1 MPTSGCNLKSRLA
14 EALVSSIK
22 GGTMLVR
29 LLDGC
34 KLLAW
39 GMVAG
44 SCLVA
49 AIISHRAPN
58 SIWPGARDSPNLH
71 TALTREVALL
81 QTTAWN
87 GHTPTSE
94 FCVNP
99 SRPGTCQS
107 LDQASPPRPEPLHQT
122 ATCDVQ
128 PGCRGKT
135 CDETAPAT
143 NLDSDFVIGDHA
155 DEHSSDFVAQP
166 PPCNDDVRPAH
177 VQQAPVEHA
186 PIAQVLAEQSYGA
199 HKLETRSVT
208 EITNRKVTMRDATTN
223 IAVATLTI
231 AGPIESST
239 LPPETIELAKA
250 ERRQNKALRSAHQL
264 STAKQHFI
272 NAYRDEKTGHFT
284 IEAQTIEIA
293 ELVDYFAE
301 RFGLPIVCHESA
313 IGTVSAS
320 VSEVTLVRAIRRLV
334 EPFGFALVE
343 YGPQIVIGELEAL
356 EYAARIEAAAHEA
369 QMLAAQETAEYEA
382 AAQAAAQLAA
392 ADVVEL
398 TATKRLA
405 PRRSAESAQRLPPV
419 GRVSHVS
426 HDAPAIVA
434 RLTATPEETAIGTQA
449 KAMVADGQL
458 AETVDLLT
466 DAVGD
471 YPNSAI
477 LYRML
482 AEVYFH
488 RDDLRAAETAAKRSL
503 AIDKSN
509 PLTNRIYGEILRQ
522 MGQRNRSQHYLQ
534 QAKFLGQRSM

>member
-1 MPTSGCNLKSRLA
+1 M
-14 EALVSSIK
+14 
-22 GGTMLVR
+22 
-29 LLDGC
+29 
-34 KLLAW
+34 
-39 GMVAG
+39 
-44 SCLVA
+44 
-49 AIISHRAPN
+49 
-58 SIWPGARDSPNLH
+58 
-71 TALTREVALL
+71 
-81 QTTAWN
+81 
-87 GHTPTSE
+87 
-94 FCVNP
+94 
-99 SRPGTCQS
+99 
-107 LDQASPPRPEPLHQT
+107 
-122 ATCDVQ
+122 
-128 PGCRGKT
+128 
-135 CDETAPAT
+135 
-143 NLDSDFVIGDHA
+143 
-155 DEHSSDFVAQP
+155 
-166 PPCNDDVRPAH
+166 
-177 VQQAPVEHA
+177 
-186 PIAQVLAEQSYGA
+186 
-199 HKLETRSVT
+199 
-208 EITNRKVTMRDATTN
+208 
-223 IAVATLTI
+223 
-231 AGPIESST
+231 
-239 LPPETIELAKA
+239 
-250 ERRQNKALRSAHQL
+250 
-264 STAKQHFI
+264 
-272 NAYRDEKTGHFT
+272 
-284 IEAQTIEIA
+284 
-293 ELVDYFAE
+293 
-301 RFGLPIVCHESA
+301 
-313 IGTVSAS
+313 
-320 VSEVTLVRAIRRLV
+320 RAIRRLV

-356 EYAARIEAAAHEA
+356 EYAARMEAAAHEA

-434 RLTATPEETAIGTQA
+434 KLTATPEETAIGTQA

-522 MGQRNRSQHYLQ
+522 MGQGNRSQHYLQ
-534 QAKFLGQRSM
+534 QAKFLGHQRSM